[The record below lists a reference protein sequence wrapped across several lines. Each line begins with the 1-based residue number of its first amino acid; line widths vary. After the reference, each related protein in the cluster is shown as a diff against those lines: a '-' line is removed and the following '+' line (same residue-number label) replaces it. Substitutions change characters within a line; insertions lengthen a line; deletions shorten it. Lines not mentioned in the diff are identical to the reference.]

1 MSASGPRLVIVEPCL
16 EPSAPG
22 AAGSHA
28 GRFVSAL
35 LGVAGRRRCTIVA
48 RRGFVAGAGIADE
61 CAVHATLP
69 FGPHSK
75 VTAAGELDRLDERG
89 RHRFRPELPWAA
101 WHRQRRREER
111 IEGFA
116 RGVLPALADLRAG
129 DVVFVTTASELEA
142 AGLAR
147 ALARCSLPVGIGC
160 HVLFHAAIERGFST
174 DRPRQ
179 VRRLER
185 VRRLLAGAVHEAA
198 PHRLA
203 FHATTPEL
211 AAQYTRLGAA
221 PCGVLPY
228 PVVVPPPPPG
238 KRSAAGPLR
247 VAALGDARPE
257 KNSHHLAGIVDAVAA
272 RPALA
277 AAVTFAVQCNPGF
290 AATSTVTGHE
300 AVRRCLA
307 ALGDRP
313 NVELVDGPLDDAAY
327 VDQLHRADVA
337 LLAYDQDRYRTRL
350 SAILLEAL
358 VAGAVPIVTGGGWMA
373 RQLAGA
379 QADHVARI
387 TAGAVGQR
395 LGLVRA
401 RTVRHPGLSMR
412 CAVPAGTMALVV
424 DVAWACDGTD
434 ALAEPPLRLACATD
448 DDDDAPPLPTTVACA
463 PSTGRTTAVLFPLR
477 PVATPRTVTVHAGP
491 VRAAAEVAID
501 RIAIDALAGAVPPPA
516 GAAGVIVDHV
526 ADVPAALA
534 EVARHADHYRHA
546 AAALG
551 NAVGAVHGPAALLE
565 RLVP

>member
-1 MSASGPRLVIVEPCL
+1 VNASGPRLVIVEPCL

-35 LGVAGRRRCTIVA
+35 LGVAGQRRCTIVA
-48 RRGFVAGAGIADE
+48 RRGFVAGAGIPE
-61 CAVHATLP
+61 GCAVQATLP

-89 RHRFRPELPWAA
+89 RRRFRPELPWAA

-147 ALARCSLPVGIGC
+147 ALARSPLPVGIGC
-160 HVLFHAAIERGFST
+160 HVLFHTAIERGFST

-179 VRRLER
+179 FRPLER

-211 AAQYTRLGAA
+211 AAQYTRLGVA

-238 KRSAAGPLR
+238 QRSAAGPLR

-272 RPALA
+272 RPVLA

-290 AATSTVTGHE
+290 AATSTAPGHE

-337 LLAYDQDRYRTRL
+337 LLAYDHDRYRTRL

-379 QADHVARI
+379 QADHAARI
-387 TAGAVGQR
+387 AAAAVGQR

-401 RTVRHPGLSMR
+401 RTVHHPGLAVR
-412 CAVPAGTMALVV
+412 CAVPAGTAALVV

-448 DDDDAPPLPTTVACA
+448 DDDAPPLPATVACA
-463 PSTGRTTAVLFPLR
+463 PSAGRTTAVLFPLR
-477 PVATPRTVTVHAGP
+477 PVATPRTVTVHVGP

-516 GAAGVIVDHV
+516 GAAGVIVDDV

-551 NAVGAVHGPAALLE
+551 DAVGAVHGPAALLE